1 MEESTTSREF
11 DLGRS
16 GKVIAHVSD
25 DEKRLLLEFDV
36 DQRGLN
42 KTGVNS
48 LIEMLK
54 TTRKQM
60 KR

>member
-48 LIEMLK
+48 LIEMLN
-54 TTRKQM
+54 TTR
-60 KR
+60 